1 MNILALDA
9 SVNNTGMVIMNSDSN
24 TISYYNVFTTT
35 KMKKDKKTSQ
45 SNFDKARIDAIIDEI
60 VIVSQRYDVN
70 FIVSEQIISGCQD
83 AKAAK
88 CLSLV
93 AGMLYAVSKLHKPV
107 SFFDVRSV
115 KASVTG
121 KRDASKEEVIEAA
134 IKLYPCLS
142 ISLSSKTAR
151 SGYNG
156 KAEHIADAIAVYHAY
171 LKKNSLQNA
180 STCK

>member
-9 SVNNTGMVIMNSDSN
+9 SVNNTGMVVMNSDSD

-35 KMKKDKKTSQ
+35 KMKRDKKTSQ
-45 SNFDKARIDAIIDEI
+45 SNFDKDRIDDILCEI
-60 VIVSQRYDVN
+60 VRVSQEYDID

-88 CLSLV
+88 CMSLI
-93 AGMLYAVSKLHKPV
+93 AGMLYAVSKLYKPV

-115 KASVTG
+115 KESVTG
-121 KRDASKEEVIEAA
+121 KRDASKDEVIEAV

-142 ISLSSKTAR
+142 LPMSSKR
-151 SGYNG
+151 SKSGYSG
-156 KAEHIADAIAVYHAY
+156 EAEHIADAIAVYHAY
-171 LKKNSLQNA
+171 LKKNNLHRVS
-180 STCK
+180 

>member
-9 SVNNTGMVIMNSDSN
+9 SVNNTGMVVMNSDSD
-24 TISYYNVFTTT
+24 TISDYSVFTTT

-45 SNFDKARIDAIIDEI
+45 SNFDKARIDAIINEI
-60 VIVSQRYDVN
+60 IWVSEEYDVD

-88 CLSLV
+88 CMSLI
-93 AGMLYAVSKLHKPV
+93 AGMLYSISKLHKPV
-107 SFFDVRSV
+107 LFFDVRSV
-115 KASVTG
+115 KESVTG
-121 KRDASKEEVIEAA
+121 KRDASKDEVIEAV
-134 IKLYPCLS
+134 IKLYPCLK
-142 ISLSSKTAR
+142 IDLSSKTAR

-171 LKKNSLQNA
+171 LKKNNL
-180 STCK
+180 